1 MYYPSK
7 LNRADAPT
15 RNATPPPPDR
25 EKPPWWTSMLSGSFE
40 EFGLWMEEIEVARVG
55 PAAAS
60 LLEQFE
66 MQQQA
71 HRLD

>member
-1 MYYPSK
+1 M
-7 LNRADAPT
+7 LN
-15 RNATPPPPDR
+15 
-25 EKPPWWTSMLSGSFE
+25 GSFE

-71 HRLD
+71 HRLDCRKRRWELNRPG